1 MIVKHITHGVAI
13 EWLSKQ
19 DVKGTWHEDFYEWK
33 KHLLVSWPNVK
44 KFYRGKNKWLGAF
57 VDNKL
62 RAIYWYTI
70 VNKEMYDGFLIAD
83 PSTPRIGIKLG
94 RELYELTKNDWDVNW
109 SMCDKKYI
117 KFNEKLNYTVFDDML
132 IQEYKVYLLRRT

>member
-1 MIVKHITHGVAI
+1 
-13 EWLSKQ
+13 
-19 DVKGTWHEDFYEWK
+19 
-33 KHLLVSWPNVK
+33 
-44 KFYRGKNKWLGAF
+44 
-57 VDNKL
+57 
-62 RAIYWYTI
+62 
-70 VNKEMYDGFLIAD
+70 MYDGFLIAD